1 MSYAKD
7 AAYFGTPTNISIV
20 NNSSDLRTATLNQ
33 AIAAYADTHDLVII
47 KRVYPKIDGKI
58 IPKSYIL
65 GHQKQHMIGVPD
77 ASIEHRQNIADRDVL
92 SDYGVFGKGNHQG
105 FLAFLSKKNIQFMV
119 YNPTALSAVVSDLT
133 GQLAVSRLDI
143 LLVMILL
150 VIVILNSFIIF
161 KQRRQFVIQQL
172 LKGQTKGTAVLTLW

>member
-1 MSYAKD
+1 MKRLRQLRNSIYIIFIFLVSVISVTAAMLYAKD

-58 IPKSYIL
+58 IPKSYVL

-77 ASIEHRQNIADRDVL
+77 ASIEHRKILQIVMCCLITVCLGRGIIKDFWHFCL
-92 SDYGVFGKGNHQG
+92 
-105 FLAFLSKKNIQFMV
+105 KK
-119 YNPTALSAVVSDLT
+119 
-133 GQLAVSRLDI
+133 
-143 LLVMILL
+143 
-150 VIVILNSFIIF
+150 IF
-161 KQRRQFVIQQL
+161 NLWCIIQQL
-172 LKGQTKGTAVLTLW
+172 CQQCYQISQDN

>member
-1 MSYAKD
+1 M
-7 AAYFGTPTNISIV
+7 

-77 ASIEHRQNIADRDVL
+77 ASIEHRKNIADRDVL

-105 FLAFLSKKNIQFMV
+105 FLAFLSKK
-119 YNPTALSAVVSDLT
+119 
-133 GQLAVSRLDI
+133 
-143 LLVMILL
+143 
-150 VIVILNSFIIF
+150 IF
-161 KQRRQFVIQQL
+161 NLWCIIQQL
-172 LKGQTKGTAVLTLW
+172 CQQWYQISQDNWLFHD